1 MQDIV
6 ECVPNISE
14 GRDLATIEAIANVAA
29 ATPGVTVLG
38 VEPDADY
45 NRTVITFAGPLE
57 AVEKAAVDLSVAA
70 INAIDMRTHSGEHP
84 RLGAVDVCPFVPIAG
99 VSMADCAAAAKRVA
113 IAVHEQ
119 TNAPTF
125 LYGHAAQND
134 ERTRL
139 SYLRKGEYEGLRER
153 LEGGTDRLPDFGHQE
168 GWTEAAARSGGC
180 TYGARPVLVAYNVNI
195 PERDARVA
203 KVVGSLLRGSGRIL
217 ARNDSG
223 VLRATGM
230 LESVQGM
237 GVVLDAHGI
246 SQVSMNLTNV
256 DKHGMLHAFEAVR
269 SLAADHGLDV
279 VGSELV
285 GLVPLETMLEAGRW
299 YAPQA
304 NEESDLVRAAVEG
317 LGLNSLTP
325 FDPAS
330 RIIEYAIREAAA

>member
-14 GRDLATIEAIANVAA
+14 GRDLEAIEAIANVAA

-57 AVEKAAVDLSVAA
+57 AVEQAAIDLSVAA

-84 RLGAVDVCPFVPIAG
+84 RLGVVDVCPFVPIAG
-99 VSMADCAAAAKRVA
+99 VSMDACAAAAKRVA
-113 IAVHEQ
+113 IAVHEA
-119 TNAPTF
+119 TKAPTF

-134 ERTRL
+134 ERSRL
-139 SYLRKGEYEGLRER
+139 SYLRKGEYEGLKER
-153 LEGGTDRLPDFGHQE
+153 LQGGTDRLPDHGHEE

-180 TYGARPVLVAYNVNI
+180 TYGARPVLVAYNVNV

-203 KVVGSLLRGSGRIL
+203 KVVGSLLRGSGRII
-217 ARNDSG
+217 ARNDEG

-237 GVVLDAHGI
+237 GVVLEGHGI

-304 NEESDLVRAAVEG
+304 KEEADLVRAAVEG
-317 LGLNSLTP
+317 LGLDSLGP
-325 FDPAS
+325 FDPAT